1 MTSRLQPVE
10 PPYSD
15 EVERLLGKL
24 MPPGTAY
31 EPLLLFRVLALNTDL
46 ASRTH
51 PMASGLLVKGLL
63 PDRDREVLISRTT
76 ARAGAE
82 YEWGVHAV
90 FFGDA
95 VGLDRATLDKLAGG
109 PGPDLAEDDLLLVTA
124 VDELHDT
131 ATLSETT
138 WRSLRSRYDDAQVI
152 ELILLVGW
160 YRTLSTLINA
170 TELPLEPWAARFPP
184 RRSGVGADGDLVDG
198 EARRGVDD
206 LA

>member
-10 PPYSD
+10 PPFTA
-15 EVERLLGKL
+15 EVERLLAKL
-24 MPPGTAY
+24 MPPDSGH

-90 FFGDA
+90 FFGDT
-95 VGLDRATLDKLAGG
+95 VGLDRPTLGKLAGG

-124 VDELHDT
+124 ADELHDT

-152 ELILLVGW
+152 EVILLVGW

-170 TELPLEPWAARFPP
+170 TELPLEEWAARFP
-184 RRSGVGADGDLVDG
+184 R
-198 EARRGVDD
+198 
-206 LA
+206 